1 MLISNALVAGC
12 LYRLTIN
19 IQKWHYRS
27 WPCRRYGLRQP
38 IETVQIVMRW
48 LILTSRWT
56 DGVARETS
64 HHVWSHTCIQA
75 NLHCRR
81 VSTLLIVGLL
91 PHSTHYRSIWWQ
103 SSKPLLFSI
112 NHWGIPQQ
120 KVYKA
125 HITELDLSAM
135 PLTNGCHNDDVIQF
149 GPLHSQSDF
158 YVIQSDACFV
168 CTP

>member
-1 MLISNALVAGC
+1 MIMFISHALVAGC

-75 NLHCRR
+75 
-81 VSTLLIVGLL
+81 
-91 PHSTHYRSIWWQ
+91 
-103 SSKPLLFSI
+103 
-112 NHWGIPQQ
+112 
-120 KVYKA
+120 
-125 HITELDLSAM
+125 
-135 PLTNGCHNDDVIQF
+135 
-149 GPLHSQSDF
+149 
-158 YVIQSDACFV
+158 
-168 CTP
+168 